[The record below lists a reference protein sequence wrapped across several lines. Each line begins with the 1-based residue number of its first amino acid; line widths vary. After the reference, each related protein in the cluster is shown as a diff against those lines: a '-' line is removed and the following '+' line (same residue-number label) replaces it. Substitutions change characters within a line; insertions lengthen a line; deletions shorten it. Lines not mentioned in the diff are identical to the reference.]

1 MSWAVAPAP
10 YAQAAP
16 ISPTCGMSTRK
27 HVSAA
32 TATVTFKVGATSYV
46 YNNLAIPAGG
56 ASLLLNMQSV
66 ATYPDANWT
75 GGAAGRLPNGSLAAV
90 TVVANQTII
99 GIANEA
105 AINGQ
110 IQDNINYEAF
120 NQ

>member
-1 MSWAVAPAP
+1 VVAPVFKQDFGNKRAGLSI
-10 YAQAAP
+10 QNT
-16 ISPTCGMSTRK
+16 SL
-27 HVSAA
+27 SAA
-32 TATVTFKVGATSYV
+32 TATVTFKVGVTSYV

-56 ASLLLNMQSV
+56 AALLLNMQDAV
-66 ATYPDANWT
+66 TYPNANWS
-75 GGAAGRLPNGSLAAV
+75 GAGRLPNASLAAV